1 MNNENIIIKSM
12 EMYNLISDLEDRLA
26 SGQEVYNLDIDLM
39 NRTKEKSKNFLSR
52 ELGIKVK

>member
-1 MNNENIIIKSM
+1 MNNEDILIKSM

-39 NRTKEKSKNFLSR
+39 NKTKEKSKNFLSR